1 MHYGGEVGTT
11 QYLVSCLNGSLVPRS
26 FSRRGRV
33 SAKQEK
39 VLVNNLTLY
48 STDPQLHYFLLSVL

>member
-39 VLVNNLTLY
+39 VLVNNLTL
-48 STDPQLHYFLLSVL
+48 